1 MIVANT
7 TMLSMLLGTIVIVSS
22 YRLFRYSRKAWCSLK
37 LFLLLLLV
45 YFYFVRVHSSCSHL

>member
-1 MIVANT
+1 
-7 TMLSMLLGTIVIVSS
+7 MLSMLLGTIVIVSS